1 MLRMIRPDLLPR
13 LTAMVGAFEGGGLA
27 GDFDNQ
33 VASWGPFQWNIG
45 QGTLLPLLRR
55 IAELDLTRMQAIL
68 GPDLVAALTDNETL
82 TRFFRERV
90 LVANNPARARPEY
103 VRAFATLA
111 NTVAARQAFSEHS
124 AVYADR
130 AARDA
135 ARLGFVTERGIALTL
150 DIAVQ
155 NGGIRTARNP
165 LGLENSHLDRFWGT
179 CQAHH
184 HPEWE
189 RMRILAHVVADMA
202 NPRWRENVRARK
214 IAIAVG
220 NGRVH
225 GRDYILERDF
235 GIRYWSNREAR
246 IPATWHATPHFGA

>member
-1 MLRMIRPDLLPR
+1 MNRPRR
-13 LTAMVGAFEGGGLA
+13 LAIA
-27 GDFDNQ
+27 G
-33 VASWGPFQWNIG
+33 FQHNIVP
-45 QGTLLPLLRR
+45 GTFNDD
-55 IAELDLTRMQAIL
+55 E
-68 GPDLVAALTDNETL
+68 
-82 TRFFRERV
+82 
-90 LVANNPARARPEY
+90 
-103 VRAFATLA
+103 VRAVVFGGT
-111 NTVAARQAFSEHS
+111 
-124 AVYADR
+124 
-130 AARDA
+130 
-135 ARLGFVTERGIALTL
+135 TL
-150 DIAVQ
+150 DGHGQ
-155 NGGIRTARNP
+155 QRIRTARNP

-214 IAIAVG
+214 ITIAVG